1 MNSNRVT
8 NVFGQKMNV
17 DRACCHQLDCV
28 FIRRVMLSPFS
39 KILPKRGNNNKNK
52 KWKLKVLILFQT
64 FVQYYQSVVH
74 CNMVVWEF
82 TIKWTVMTTF
92 NYLFR
97 TYYEEKATWLK
108 CIYVAEDR
116 LYTNLQQ
123 YFMLFIN
130 SFFHW

>member
-1 MNSNRVT
+1 M
-8 NVFGQKMNV
+8 
-17 DRACCHQLDCV
+17 
-28 FIRRVMLSPFS
+28 
-39 KILPKRGNNNKNK
+39 
-52 KWKLKVLILFQT
+52 

-130 SFFHW
+130 SFFH